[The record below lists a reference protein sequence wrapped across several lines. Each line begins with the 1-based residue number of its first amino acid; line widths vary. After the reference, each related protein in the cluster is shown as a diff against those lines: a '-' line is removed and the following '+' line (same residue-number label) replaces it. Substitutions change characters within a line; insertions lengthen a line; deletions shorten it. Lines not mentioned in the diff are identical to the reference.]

1 MPCGR
6 WLQAIQAAV
15 PDQARLRVWK
25 ASLFEDEPYC
35 GNFRDFARLRGAP
48 IAPLEAPARL
58 PGLPAGVEPGQLPSA
73 AQLRQLLSEADA
85 AALHPEVCHL
95 LLSLPACNSY

>member
-1 MPCGR
+1 
-6 WLQAIQAAV
+6 V